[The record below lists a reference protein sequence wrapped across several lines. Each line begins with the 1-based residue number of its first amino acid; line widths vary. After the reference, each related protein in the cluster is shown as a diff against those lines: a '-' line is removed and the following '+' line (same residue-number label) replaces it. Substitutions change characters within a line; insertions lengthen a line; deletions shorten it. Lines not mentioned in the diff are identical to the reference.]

1 MSEQSQ
7 PAGSGP
13 AGPAEDSE
21 PESAAPRR
29 RRSLRG
35 ARVGTALTSRSAGW
49 IVAAA
54 LAGSLA
60 TYLFAPP
67 RTSPTTSV
75 GVAYRSAGPVVG
87 GQARVRVARPPG
99 QSVQSGGPLSL
110 VPAPG
115 QRPAQVAVP
124 APGQRP
130 AEVAV
135 PAPGS
140 ARIYVPAPGSARVYV
155 PAPKRL
161 RGRAQV
167 ILPPGNVGG
176 PATGQI
182 VVGPG
187 GNWVG
192 APMPACA
199 VAVPGGLPGGPPV
212 AVRLARPSAL
222 KRIAAVHGHRASIS
236 WVQVPAPQRAVIVS
250 PPAAMRIV
258 VRNGR
263 AVHVR
268 IVRPRPLSVAIVG
281 PGWRSVRAPRQ
292 VRLWLRS
299 GKRLTVGPGSVV
311 GPGGVVS
318 PGGVVAPVPGPGP
331 ACVIIR
337 PPR

>member
-29 RRSLRG
+29 RRNLRG
-35 ARVGTALTSRSAGW
+35 AQVGAALTSRSAGW

-115 QRPAQVAVP
+115 QRPAQAGVP

-130 AEVAV
+130 AQASV

-140 ARIYVPAPGSARVYV
+140 TRVYVAAPGSARVYV
-155 PAPKRL
+155 AAPKRL

-167 ILPPGNVGG
+167 ILPPGNVSG

-199 VAVPGGLPGGPPV
+199 VAVPGGPPV

-222 KRIAAVHGHRASIS
+222 KRIVAVHGRRASIS

-250 PPAAMRIV
+250 PPAARRIV

-268 IVRPRPLSVAIVG
+268 IVQPRPPRVVIVG
-281 PGWRSVRAPRQ
+281 PGSRSVRAPRQ

-318 PGGVVAPVPGPGP
+318 PGSVVAPVPGPGP